1 MNDIKALKFRISQTP
16 HLRHDCSQYKG
27 RTCDISYLKEVGV
40 KGANKLAD
48 AGDAS

>member
-1 MNDIKALKFRISQTP
+1 MIEFRISQTP
-16 HLRHDCSQYKG
+16 HLRHDWSHFKG

-48 AGDAS
+48 TGDAS